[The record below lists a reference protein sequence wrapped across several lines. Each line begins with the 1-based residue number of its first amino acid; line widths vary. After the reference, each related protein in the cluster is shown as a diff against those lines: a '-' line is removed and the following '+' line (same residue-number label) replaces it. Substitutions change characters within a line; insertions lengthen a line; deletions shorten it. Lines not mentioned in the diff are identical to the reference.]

1 MSFHEDLE
9 NTAIHCPESISR
21 FGRHLPSA
29 WLQLVFGLAGI
40 ATLRKRRLPLEQ
52 VVWVVI
58 GMALM
63 RDRSIEDVV
72 AKLDLALPSRTGKTM
87 ALSSIADARQ
97 RLGVDV
103 LAELFAQ
110 TGAAWALDKSSG
122 KTEFRGLAVFALD
135 GSTQPVPDTP
145 ENRETFGGQTNGGTQ
160 DSSAYPMIRM
170 VVLQSARTH
179 LLLAAR
185 IGPYVGSSELSLT
198 DELIPEIPPYSVTL
212 ADRNFLCGRFLQ
224 PLRTGAK
231 ERHFV
236 TRAKKNTVMR
246 EVAALG
252 PGDRL
257 VELNHSAADRKLDPT
272 LPKRWTARA
281 ISYRIDGGT
290 DQTLLT
296 SLLDPKAFPAS
307 EIIELYHERWEVE
320 VGFDEKKTKMLG
332 GKPALRSKLPDGVRQ
347 EVWGVLLAYN
357 LVRLEMCG
365 VADEAGVSPLRIS
378 FVAALRLICDEW
390 LWFQVTK
397 PGAIPN
403 RAEMLRR
410 NLKLF
415 ILPERRR
422 QRRYPRVLKVVNGAY
437 PRKKRK
443 EVAKDAT

>member
-9 NTAIHCPESISR
+9 NTLVHCPESIAR

-29 WLQLVFGLAGI
+29 WIAQVFGLSGT

-52 VVWVVI
+52 VVWIVI

-72 AKLDLALPSRTGKTM
+72 AKLDLALPSTTGKTV
-87 ALSSIADARQ
+87 ALSSIAESRQ
-97 RLGVDV
+97 HLGATAMAD
-103 LAELFAQ
+103 LFAQ
-110 TGAAWALDKSSG
+110 TASAWAHAKAAE
-122 KTEFRGLAVFALD
+122 TEWHGLAVYAID

-145 ENRETFGGQTNGGTQ
+145 ENRAVFGGQTNGGTQ

-179 LLLAAR
+179 LLAAAR
-185 IGPYVGSSELSLT
+185 TGPYVGSSELSLT
-198 DELIPEIPPYSVTL
+198 DELITEIPAYSVTL
-212 ADRNFLCGRFLQ
+212 VDRNFLCGRFLQ
-224 PLRTGAK
+224 PLRNGAK

-236 TRAKKNTVMR
+236 TRAKKNTVMH
-246 EVAALG
+246 EVAVLG

-257 VELNHSAADRKLDPT
+257 VELNHSADDRKRDPS

-290 DQTLLT
+290 DQILLT
-296 SLLDPKAFPAS
+296 SLLDAKAFPAA

-320 VGFDEKKTKMLG
+320 LGFDEKKTKMLG
-332 GKPALRSKLPDGVRQ
+332 GKPALRSKTADGVRQ
-347 EVWGVLLAYN
+347 ELWGVLLAYN
-357 LVRLEMCG
+357 LIRLEMCE
-365 VADEAGVSPLRIS
+365 VADEAGVPPLRIS
-378 FVAALRLICDEW
+378 FIAALRLICDEW
-390 LWFQVTK
+390 MWFQVTK
-397 PGAIPN
+397 PGAFPDRMAN
-403 RAEMLRR
+403 LRR

-422 QRRYPRVLKVVNGAY
+422 ERRYPRVLKVVNGAY
-437 PRKKRK
+437 PRKKR
-443 EVAKDAT
+443 VTAAKATK